1 MIPRN
6 SLEEGV
12 SALKLEAID
21 WAARLAIGP
30 VAEDERVEFEIWRRS
45 SPAHEDAFRVASEF
59 MDELHALDIPPQPA
73 AGSNIVPLRQKRD
86 TIVSRRAFMSGGA
99 VAATLV
105 AGVLAARSPLGLW
118 PSLSE
123 LTADERTQAGERRTF
138 SPMAGVDVELNSRSS
153 VSMIDQG
160 VELIAG
166 EVYVAVDR
174 NEPFKIAVA
183 NGAAIVTNGHVDVRA
198 YDSELCI
205 ACIKGRLT
213 ASVDNV
219 AHQLAPGDSMTYRDD
234 GSIHRERTDPRIVT
248 AWRSG
253 LLIFE
258 GTPLARAISDIN
270 RYYPG
275 RLVLRGSGL
284 AARPVTGVFHIDQIE
299 LALTQIQN
307 LTNVSAT
314 RLPGGVVLLG

>member
-6 SLEEGV
+6 SLEDGV

-30 VAEDERVEFEIWRRS
+30 VAEDERVEFESWRRS

-73 AGSNIVPLRQKRD
+73 AGSNIVPLRPKREAF
-86 TIVSRRAFMSGGA
+86 VSRRAFMSGGA

-105 AGVLAARSPLGLW
+105 AGVVAARSPLGLW

-153 VSMIDQG
+153 VSIIDQG

-166 EVYVAVDR
+166 QVFVAVKR
-174 NEPFKIAVA
+174 TSPFRIAAA
-183 NGAAIVTNGHVDVRA
+183 NGTATVTDGHVDVRA

-205 ACIKGRLT
+205 ACIEGRLT
-213 ASVDNV
+213 ASIDNV
-219 AHQLAPGDSMTYRDD
+219 THQLAPGQSVTYRTD
-234 GSIHRERTDPRIVT
+234 GSIRQEQADPQIVT
-248 AWRSG
+248 AWRRG

-284 AARPVTGVFHIDQIE
+284 AARPVTGVFHINQIE
-299 LALTQIQN
+299 LALVQIQN
-307 LTNVSAT
+307 LTKVSAT